1 MIGAKPI
8 AAYIELL
15 SLLRRNS
22 SRMSN
27 VKTRERG
34 PGIGGLGSFGI
45 MLS

>member
-27 VKTRERG
+27 VLRQLENAVQV
-34 PGIGGLGSFGI
+34 
-45 MLS
+45 